1 MGSIKIVIPSCR
13 EAEKLKGTFASSG
26 ALLWDIYLHTHH
38 SLKMYLEILSILPAI
53 QPCDC

>member
-1 MGSIKIVIPSCR
+1 MGSVKIVIPSCR

-26 ALLWDIYLHTHH
+26 ALLRDIYLHTHH